1 MFILVLVVFL
11 LVLTVS
17 VVVHE
22 LAHYF
27 NAKSVGIE
35 VRAFSVGMGPVLWKK
50 MWRGTEWR
58 VSALPLGGYVDLAG
72 MAPQADDTG
81 EMRYPQ
87 EGFVTKNIWEKL
99 WVLVGGVIANF
110 LLGILLLAIVITI
123 NPNYRVMTANL
134 TPVETGAVFAV
145 VQADSYAEALGLQN
159 DDVVLAINGI
169 NNPDRA
175 TVQQQIR
182 TADTLDLR
190 IQRGEEVLELARAW
204 PPEGVDNPVLGVQLS
219 PISVEAIPAI
229 NFFAALDESF
239 RFVTTALPSLF
250 QGYGSAMGQTM
261 TGQRSADV
269 VGPVGIFNIFQAAV
283 QQGVVQILLVAAL
296 INISLAVFNLLPIPG
311 LDGGRMLVATIS
323 AIRGKDFKPEVEAT
337 IHFLGFAFIILF
349 AILLTSGEVGD
360 LFRR

>member
-1 MFILVLVVFL
+1 MLSVLFVFL

-17 VVVHE
+17 VMVHE
-22 LAHYF
+22 LAHYY

-58 VSALPLGGYVDLAG
+58 VSALPLGGYVDLTG
-72 MAPQADDTG
+72 MTPEADENG
-81 EMRYPQ
+81 EMHYPK
-87 EGFVTKNIWEKL
+87 EGFATKNLWQKL

-123 NPNYRVMTANL
+123 NPNYRFLTAGI
-134 TPVETGAVFAV
+134 TPVETGAIFVS
-145 VQADSYAEALGLQN
+145 VQEDSYASALGLQA

-169 NNPDRA
+169 DNPDRR
-175 TVQQQIR
+175 TVQEQIR
-182 TADTLDLR
+182 TADKLELR
-190 IQRGEEVLELARAW
+190 IQRGEQVLELARAW
-204 PPEGVDNPVLGVQLS
+204 PPEGDDSPILGVQLS
-219 PISVEAIPAI
+219 PITVEDLPAI
-229 NFFAALDESF
+229 NFFAALGESS

-250 QGYGSAMGQTM
+250 QGYGNAMGQTM

-269 VGPVGIFNIFQAAV
+269 VGPVGIFAVFQAAV

-311 LDGGRMLVATIS
+311 LDGGRMLVAIIS

-337 IHFLGFAFIILF
+337 IHFLGFVFIILF
-349 AILLTSGEVGD
+349 AVLLTSGEIGD